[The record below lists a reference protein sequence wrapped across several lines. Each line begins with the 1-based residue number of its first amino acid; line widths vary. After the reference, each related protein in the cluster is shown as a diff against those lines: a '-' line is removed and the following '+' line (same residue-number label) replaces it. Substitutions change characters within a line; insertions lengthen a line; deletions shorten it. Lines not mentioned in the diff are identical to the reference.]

1 MQVQYTRAT
10 LFDFVQHVLVCAAE
24 AGLNKD
30 VTANYEE
37 AGQAAAR
44 EVKRAELASALAA
57 VSWSFQ
63 VLPTPS
69 VDASA
74 AWSL

>member
-1 MQVQYTRAT
+1 M
-10 LFDFVQHVLVCAAE
+10 LVCAAE
-24 AGLNKD
+24 IGLNKD

-37 AGQAAAR
+37 AGKAAAQ

-57 VSWSFQ
+57 VSRSFQ
-63 VLPTPS
+63 TLPTPS